1 MVLGL
6 KFNLW
11 IHFVSILGLVWI
23 EVQFIVLHVAFQ
35 FSQQHLLKLSFPSL
49 CILASSLEINDQ

>member
-11 IHFVSILGLVWI
+11 IHFELILCMVWI
-23 EVQFIVLHVAFQ
+23 EVQYILLHVAFQ
-35 FSQQHLLKLSFPSL
+35 FSQHHLLKLSFPSL
-49 CILASSLEINDQ
+49 YKLASSLEVNDQ